1 MFTVDEPVDW
11 IGYSLDDQ
19 INETI
24 SGNTTLLSLP
34 DGMHHV
40 VVCANNT
47 YGNMAESTA
56 YFAVDTIAPE
66 MTSIAQIPLFDNVL
80 PTDEVRVNAT
90 ITDSSGVR
98 QVTLNYTWTNNAGT
112 WNQTVTMTNVEGNV
126 WNATI
131 LAFPYDTN
139 VTYSIVAEDNAG
151 NTVTSEELGYECQ
164 YQVIP
169 EFSSFPVLML
179 FMIATVLALIVCQ
192 RKHRQTSD

>member
-1 MFTVDEPVDW
+1 MFTIDEPAEW
-11 IGYSLDDQ
+11 MGYSLDDQ

-47 YGNMAESTA
+47 YGNMAESA
-56 YFAVDTIAPE
+56 VYFAVDTIAPE
-66 MTSIAQIPLFDNVL
+66 ITSIAQIPLFDSVL
-80 PTDEVRVNAT
+80 PTDEVKVNAT
-90 ITDSSGVR
+90 ITDISGVR
-98 QVTLNYTWTNNAGT
+98 QVTLNYTWTNNTGT
-112 WNQTVTMTNVEGNV
+112 WNQTISMTNVEGSV

-131 LAFPYDTN
+131 LAFPCDTD
-139 VTYSIVAEDNAG
+139 VTYAIVAEDNAG
-151 NTVTSEELGYECQ
+151 NSVTSEELGYECQ

-179 FMIATVLALIVCQ
+179 FMLAALLALIVCQ
-192 RKHRQTSD
+192 RKHRQDE